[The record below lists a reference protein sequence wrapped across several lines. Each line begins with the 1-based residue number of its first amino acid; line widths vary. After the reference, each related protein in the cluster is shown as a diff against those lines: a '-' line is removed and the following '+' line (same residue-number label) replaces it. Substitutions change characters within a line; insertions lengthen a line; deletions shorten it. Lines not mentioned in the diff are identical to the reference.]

1 MVEEKGITQLLA
13 EVHRGREGAMDDLMN
28 IVYMDLRRIAEKQVS
43 RQNALR
49 SRKITLQ
56 PAELVN
62 ETFLK
67 LIKQRNDYDSRGHFF
82 AIASRT
88 MLRVLIDH
96 HREKTRQ
103 KRGGERFRVS
113 LSQVENRLA
122 TEPNVEIPAFVEAM
136 EKLESL
142 APRTADV
149 AKLRLLWGLTS
160 TEAARALDVSVST
173 IEREWRFVRRWLAA
187 ELSVSHGGNEVESP

>member
-1 MVEEKGITQLLA
+1 MVEEKRITQLLA
-13 EVHRGREGAMDDLMN
+13 DVRRGRDGAMDDLMN
-28 IVYMDLRRIAEKQVS
+28 IVYVDLRRIAERQVS

-49 SRKITLQ
+49 SSKITLQ

-62 ETFLK
+62 EAFLK

-88 MLRVLIDH
+88 MLRVLLDH

-103 KRGGERFRVS
+103 KRGGNRFRVS
-113 LSQVENRLA
+113 LSQIEDRLA
-122 TEPNVEIPAFVEAM
+122 TEPDVEIPAFVEAM

-160 TEAARALDVSVST
+160 LEAARALGVSVST

-187 ELSVSHGGNEVESP
+187 ELSLAQAGNEAETV